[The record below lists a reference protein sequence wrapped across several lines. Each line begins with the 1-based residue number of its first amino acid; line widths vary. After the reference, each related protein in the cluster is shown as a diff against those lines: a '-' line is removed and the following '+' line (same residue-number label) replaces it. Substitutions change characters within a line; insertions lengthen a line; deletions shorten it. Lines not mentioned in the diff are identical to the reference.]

1 VYWPC
6 SERSRSQTEPIPPDS
21 SSKVSNT
28 LVSDLMVRKWSTVP
42 ISLSYITLVSETTG
56 AGCGVLAVALVSL
69 KQQLLDPSR
78 KLVGAVL
85 YNRDGCYNAS
95 KCTSVAW

>member
-1 VYWPC
+1 
-6 SERSRSQTEPIPPDS
+6 
-21 SSKVSNT
+21 
-28 LVSDLMVRKWSTVP
+28 
-42 ISLSYITLVSETTG
+42 
-56 AGCGVLAVALVSL
+56 VLAVALVSL